1 MQAQWQN
8 GITFLRSST
17 GRLAATYLAIIMTM
31 SIVFTFVLYGVSV
44 SHLERRLPPSSQYDG
59 MSDIFTERDGLRAR
73 INDFFQ
79 RRIDEEKVELAWQLF
94 GINML
99 MLIGGAA
106 VSYVLAR
113 KSLEPIER
121 VMASKDQFIS
131 DASHELRTPLTALQT
146 ANEVALR
153 KSKLSMQQARGLI
166 EENLLEA
173 KRLQQ
178 LTDGLLGLMKE
189 NPDVKRESVHLQQVV
204 SEAFGHITS
213 KAQEKNITV
222 NDNVPPIEL
231 KTDGAMLAQVITI
244 LLDNAVKYSPKDTT
258 ITVEAQ
264 QKKKHTLLSVS
275 DQGVGIKSGDIE
287 HIFDRFY
294 RADQSRNK
302 QVAEGYGLGLAIA
315 KKIADSINAD
325 ISVKS
330 APGKGSTF
338 TVSIP

>member
-1 MQAQWQN
+1 
-8 GITFLRSST
+8 
-17 GRLAATYLAIIMTM
+17 MTM
-31 SIVFTFVLYGVSV
+31 SIVFTFVLYGVSA
-44 SHLERRLPPSSQYDG
+44 SHLERRLPPSSQYG
-59 MSDIFTERDGLRAR
+59 GLNDIFTERDNLRTR

-113 KSLEPIER
+113 KSLEPIEK

-153 KSKLSMQQARGLI
+153 KSKLSTQQARSLI
-166 EENLLEA
+166 EENLVEA

-189 NPDVKRESVHLQQVV
+189 NPNVTQETVQLQEIVL
-204 SEAFGHITS
+204 EAFGHIIA

-222 NDNVPPIEL
+222 NDNVPPIKL
-231 KTDGAMLAQVITI
+231 KTDGAMLTQTISI
-244 LLDNAVKYSPKDTT
+244 LLDNAIKYSHKNTA
-258 ITVEAQ
+258 ISVEAKQ
-264 QKKKHTLLSVS
+264 TKKRTLISVT
-275 DQGVGIKSGDIE
+275 DQGIGIKSGDID

-315 KKIADSINAD
+315 KKIADSIGAD

-330 APGKGSTF
+330 SPGKGSTF
-338 TVSIP
+338 TLSIP